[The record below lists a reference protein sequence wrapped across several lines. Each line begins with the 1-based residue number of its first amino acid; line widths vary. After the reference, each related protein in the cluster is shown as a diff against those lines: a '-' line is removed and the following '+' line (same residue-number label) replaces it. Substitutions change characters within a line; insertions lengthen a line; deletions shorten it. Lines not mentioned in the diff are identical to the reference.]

1 MPRLKKKY
9 HLGEKLISNT
19 FYLFL
24 DWFFIALF
32 SFIFW
37 LILGKTL
44 NPSDVGIAS
53 TAISLMTFIC
63 TFSSLGIVNALNKLI
78 PEIKEKEGIKGVYS
92 FVKSS
97 IKPLII
103 SQVIIFLVLLIF
115 SNYLSTFV
123 KIPYYVYLICVFS
136 IIVISFSNFLG
147 SVLYGLQNMKKY
159 FLADTIEIII
169 RLLIT
174 IFLIF
179 LGFSFFSPVIGYT
192 VAILLVLFFRF
203 NSDYFKNK
211 GTNSYKKLFSYSTPA
226 FVTSIAG
233 SLITKG
239 EYIILTILKTT
250 EITGIFTMAFIIAS
264 VIGVLTDTPNVGLFP
279 ILSALSVNKKN

>member
-92 FVKSS
+92 FVK
-97 IKPLII
+97 
-103 SQVIIFLVLLIF
+103 VL
-115 SNYLSTFV
+115 
-123 KIPYYVYLICVFS
+123 
-136 IIVISFSNFLG
+136 
-147 SVLYGLQNMKKY
+147 
-159 FLADTIEIII
+159 
-169 RLLIT
+169 
-174 IFLIF
+174 
-179 LGFSFFSPVIGYT
+179 
-192 VAILLVLFFRF
+192 
-203 NSDYFKNK
+203 
-211 GTNSYKKLFSYSTPA
+211 
-226 FVTSIAG
+226 
-233 SLITKG
+233 
-239 EYIILTILKTT
+239 
-250 EITGIFTMAFIIAS
+250 
-264 VIGVLTDTPNVGLFP
+264 
-279 ILSALSVNKKN
+279 